1 MKLKASYTPFARTII
16 TALAS
21 RPHPRDAGSYFL
33 GTSILRTG
41 LRFGGR
47 ERKQIKN
54 RGFTPE
60 VIGAS
65 GLPELDVAEL
75 VHIHGRRIPNIIKNA
90 GSIFASGDTRSIT
103 DVGSAVGSLHWTDV
117 SAQEQAQGAVGWTRL
132 CVDTDQNETF
142 QLITD
147 HHLDVVIAP
156 VGRDPGE
163 YAADM
168 ALILPRGIPPEAWRA
183 LTTDP
188 AHPTARLHLLGQD
201 RIGVDTGDRAYTL
214 FRNVPHPVRGSL
226 LVMGNRVTRAELW
239 VTDRRN
245 VTMWDWIPA

>member
-1 MKLKASYTPFARTII
+1 MKLKSSYTPFARTII

-90 GSIFASGDTRSIT
+90 GSIFASGDTRSIV

-132 CVDTDQNETF
+132 CVDTDQTERVVTIF
-142 QLITD
+142 D
-147 HHLDVVIAP
+147 DRHLDVVIAP
-156 VGRDPGE
+156 VGQEPGE
-163 YAADM
+163 YATDM
-168 ALILPRGIPPEAWRA
+168 AGILPQGIPPEAWQA
-183 LTTDP
+183 LTADP
-188 AHPTARLHLLGQD
+188 TRPTARLHLLGAKN
-201 RIGVDTGDRAYTL
+201 IGVDLGKDTYTL
-214 FRNVPHPVRGSL
+214 FEDVRHPYRGSL
-226 LVMGNRVTRAELW
+226 LVMSGRVMRAELW
-239 VTDRRN
+239 LRYRVNNHRLVNDY
-245 VTMWDWIPA
+245 

>member
-1 MKLKASYTPFARTII
+1 MTLKSSYTPFARTIL

-21 RPHPRDAGSYFL
+21 RPHPRNDRSFLL
-33 GTSILRTG
+33 GTSVLRTG

-90 GSIFASGDTRSIT
+90 GSIFASGDTRSIV

-132 CVDTDQNETF
+132 CVDTDQKDFGFSLYDN
-142 QLITD
+142 
-147 HHLDVVIAP
+147 HLDVVIASL
-156 VGRDPGE
+156 GREPNE

-168 ALILPRGIPPEAWRA
+168 ARLLPQGIPPQAWQA
-183 LTTDP
+183 LTADP
-188 AHPTARLHLLGQD
+188 TRPTARLHLLGAKN
-201 RIGVDTGDRAYTL
+201 IGVDLGKDTYTL
-214 FRNVPHPVRGSL
+214 FEDVRHPYRGSL
-226 LVMGNRVTRAELW
+226 LVMSGRVMRAELW
-239 VTDRRN
+239 LRYRVNNHRLVN
-245 VTMWDWIPA
+245 YY

>member
-1 MKLKASYTPFARTII
+1 M
-16 TALAS
+16 
-21 RPHPRDAGSYFL
+21 
-33 GTSILRTG
+33 
-41 LRFGGR
+41 
-47 ERKQIKN
+47 
-54 RGFTPE
+54 
-60 VIGAS
+60 
-65 GLPELDVAEL
+65 
-75 VHIHGRRIPNIIKNA
+75 
-90 GSIFASGDTRSIT
+90 
-103 DVGSAVGSLHWTDV
+103 
-117 SAQEQAQGAVGWTRL
+117 
-132 CVDTDQNETF
+132 DTDQNETF

-188 AHPTARLHLLGQD
+188 ARPTARLHLLGQD

>member
-1 MKLKASYTPFARTII
+1 MKLKSSYTPFARTII

-90 GSIFASGDTRSIT
+90 GSIFASGDTRSIV

-117 SAQEQAQGAVGWTRL
+117 SAQEQAQGAMGWTRL
-132 CVDTDQNETF
+132 CVDTDQKDFGFSLYDN
-142 QLITD
+142 
-147 HHLDVVIAP
+147 HLDVVIASL
-156 VGRDPGE
+156 GREPNE

-168 ALILPRGIPPEAWRA
+168 ARLLPQGIPPQAWQA
-183 LTTDP
+183 LTADP
-188 AHPTARLHLLGQD
+188 TRPTARLHLLGAKN
-201 RIGVDTGDRAYTL
+201 IGVDLGKDTYTL
-214 FRNVPHPVRGSL
+214 FEDVRHPYRGSL
-226 LVMGNRVTRAELW
+226 LVMSGRVMRAELW
-239 VTDRRN
+239 LRYRVNNHRLVNDY
-245 VTMWDWIPA
+245 